1 MPLRKLHELPA
12 LLAPQE
18 RVFGLD
24 PGTKTIGVA
33 VSDLGRS
40 VASPLVTVRRT
51 KLQADLAA
59 LAAELKERP
68 GRVFVL
74 GLPVNM
80 DGTEGPRCQSVRA
93 FARSLMQAEALF
105 GFVPEIVLWD
115 ERLSTAAVQR
125 MMIDADVTRAKRAQA
140 VDRAAAA
147 YILQGVLDALRL
159 LPPASAAQDED
170 DSYVS

>member
-1 MPLRKLHELPA
+1 MPLRKLHELPG

-18 RVFGLD
+18 RLFGLD

-33 VSDLGRS
+33 VSDLHRG
-40 VASPLVTVRRT
+40 VASPLVTLRRT
-51 KLQADLAA
+51 KLQPDLKA
-59 LAAELKERP
+59 LAAELQQRP
-68 GRVFVL
+68 AKVFVL

-93 FARSLMQAEALF
+93 FARSMMNAAEIF
-105 GFVPEIVLWD
+105 GFEPDILLWD

-125 MMIDADVTRAKRAQA
+125 MMIAADVTRAKRAET

-159 LPPASAAQDED
+159 APRAPQAHDEAD
-170 DSYVS
+170 EQG